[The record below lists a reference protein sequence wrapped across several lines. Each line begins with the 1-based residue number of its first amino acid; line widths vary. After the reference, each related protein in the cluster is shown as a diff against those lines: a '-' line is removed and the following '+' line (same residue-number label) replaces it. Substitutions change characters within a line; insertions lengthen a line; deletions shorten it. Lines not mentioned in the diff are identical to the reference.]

1 MGEEKITEGVI
12 VLMPFCFYMGEPL
25 IPILLILSILCF
37 VEPWII
43 NKVMMQP
50 HNRQMSFSL
59 YISALA
65 VSDTMVVLT
74 GKFLSILIWHLNF
87 YLASLILELIRILQ

>member
-1 MGEEKITEGVI
+1 MFTVYIYFASIYFKHVNKTARTKVVNI
-12 VLMPFCFYMGEPL
+12 LHYL
-25 IPILLILSILCF
+25 IQ
-37 VEPWII
+37 
-43 NKVMMQP
+43 VMMQL

-74 GKFLSILIWHLNF
+74 GKLKLLVSYDTI
-87 YLASLILELIRILQ
+87 

>member
-1 MGEEKITEGVI
+1 MI
-12 VLMPFCFYMGEPL
+12 
-25 IPILLILSILCF
+25 
-37 VEPWII
+37 
-43 NKVMMQP
+43 QP

-74 GKFLSILIWHLNF
+74 GKSKFLF
-87 YLASLILELIRILQ
+87 